1 MLHDIYFTINRDV
14 VQRSENLRN
23 SGMKNNTKILF
34 LLSWFFLCSAISGS
48 VSDYVF
54 DSCEKNIEISVKSV
68 KIYLDYFNHL
78 KSKTSSGELTKEQA
92 GNAYSEFI
100 EYRRDREYEELK
112 IINNEILK
120 STPKNVKDNIIMA
133 YKTKHA
139 AEALAAGKL
148 LNSNPSDARISRV
161 FIETCQGIVPD

>member
-1 MLHDIYFTINRDV
+1 
-14 VQRSENLRN
+14 
-23 SGMKNNTKILF
+23 MKNIIKLSF
-34 LLSWFFLCSAISGS
+34 LLVWFFLSSAIPGS

-54 DSCEKNIEISVKSV
+54 DSCERNIEISVKGV

-78 KSKTSSGELTKEQA
+78 KNKISSGELTKEQA

-112 IINNEILK
+112 TINNEILK
-120 STPKNVKDNIIMA
+120 STPKNVKDNIITA

-148 LNSNPSDARISRV
+148 LNSSSSDARISRV
-161 FIETCQGIVPD
+161 FIETCQGIVSD